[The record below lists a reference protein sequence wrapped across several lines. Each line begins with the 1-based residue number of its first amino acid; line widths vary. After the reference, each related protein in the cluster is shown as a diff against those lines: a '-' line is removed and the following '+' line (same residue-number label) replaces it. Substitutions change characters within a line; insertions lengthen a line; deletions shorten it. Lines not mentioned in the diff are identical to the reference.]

1 MQCGRRK
8 GGPASVWLWEPRGTL
23 PGKLPKANGSKS
35 RQNGFRAA
43 VSMGYVVGAVGQG
56 CAPQNK
62 GMMI

>member
-1 MQCGRRK
+1 M
-8 GGPASVWLWEPRGTL
+8 WLWEPRGTL